1 MITSLLECFR
11 ILYNTVVQL
20 LLTYVSFYKNVTI
33 CGPLLTKWCVKQQ
46 IYKMKTEEAG
56 ASLKLLH
63 NSNLLQTSISGLPV
77 IEASLT
83 FAIPVLV
90 AASRRLSSSVSS
102 AIRFLFS
109 NLTCFIVE
117 NILSHTYVF
126 THIEWIFSVKSFSL
140 ENLSL
145 LTYFWT
151 FSTVSSNAVDIVHF
165 H

>member
-1 MITSLLECFR
+1 
-11 ILYNTVVQL
+11 
-20 LLTYVSFYKNVTI
+20 
-33 CGPLLTKWCVKQQ
+33 
-46 IYKMKTEEAG
+46 MKTEEAG

-126 THIEWIFSVKSFSL
+126 THIE
-140 ENLSL
+140 
-145 LTYFWT
+145 
-151 FSTVSSNAVDIVHF
+151 
-165 H
+165 